1 MLAEVG
7 EGRATREGVL
17 TKAALLL
24 KLASCSVLHCTG
36 PLIKNTNNII
46 IYIVLNKNIKYKML
60 HIQEIIMSCTLESFD
75 LFLSLTAVIVFGI
88 YTYTYYNKI
97 LKTTYPTSNSL
108 TVVSPNKNFKLLKY
122 SLSSGGA
129 VVPYG
134 NANTNTND
142 NDDFTY
148 NGPTTTVEV
157 SDADLNELLQVVF
170 AQIGDSNFISV
181 ELLQSYGFYT
191 PTVVAYLES
200 LGYIIN

>member
-1 MLAEVG
+1 
-7 EGRATREGVL
+7 
-17 TKAALLL
+17 
-24 KLASCSVLHCTG
+24 
-36 PLIKNTNNII
+36 
-46 IYIVLNKNIKYKML
+46 ML

-75 LFLSLTAVIVFGI
+75 FFLSLTAVIVFGI